1 MTIDPIL
8 DDNGDCVGYIAIEK
22 DVSSHV
28 ERENAL
34 RDNIKK
40 YDTVAKATSDTI
52 WDLDLINDRIQYND
66 NIHTM
71 FGYTEHEVQT
81 VGKWWRNKIHPDDLH
96 IINTQIDDA
105 LNNDKD
111 RLQLEY
117 RFKAASDEYKHVFDR
132 AFIIRDD
139 DNVPVRMIGAMQD
152 VTRQK
157 EEEQWLKLLESAIAN
172 STEAIAILD
181 AKPDLDSLK
190 GRKIQ
195 YINNAFTEMT
205 GFTKDE
211 VIGNT
216 LYVLKGEKTDQ
227 NKLDK
232 LSDSI
237 SKWEPVQVEF
247 VNYKKDGTPFW
258 IYVSMAPV
266 KNAAGEYSHWVF
278 VGRDITSRINHENE
292 ISDSLKEKETL
303 LVEIHHRVKNNLAV
317 VSSLMLLQALEEE
330 DDEVTSKLYDS
341 VVRIKAMATIHEL
354 LYNSKSFSN
363 LEFSENVK
371 ILTNNIIETIS
382 TDTEIDIKLNCNP
395 VQLNV
400 NQAIPCSL
408 ILNEVVT
415 NTIKHAYKDRKKGK
429 LYISLE
435 EKDGKVSLSIND
447 DGVGIPD
454 EFGDFKETSVG
465 LHLIEVLSSQL
476 DASYTYNSNGSGTDF
491 RITFSKNDLKGIG
504 NAHL

>member
-1 MTIDPIL
+1 
-8 DDNGDCVGYIAIEK
+8 
-22 DVSSHV
+22 
-28 ERENAL
+28 
-34 RDNIKK
+34 
-40 YDTVAKATSDTI
+40 
-52 WDLDLINDRIQYND
+52 
-66 NIHTM
+66 
-71 FGYTEHEVQT
+71 
-81 VGKWWRNKIHPDDLH
+81 
-96 IINTQIDDA
+96 
-105 LNNDKD
+105 
-111 RLQLEY
+111 
-117 RFKAASDEYKHVFDR
+117 
-132 AFIIRDD
+132 
-139 DNVPVRMIGAMQD
+139 
-152 VTRQK
+152 
-157 EEEQWLKLLESAIAN
+157 
-172 STEAIAILD
+172 
-181 AKPDLDSLK
+181 
-190 GRKIQ
+190 
-195 YINNAFTEMT
+195 
-205 GFTKDE
+205 
-211 VIGNT
+211 
-216 LYVLKGEKTDQ
+216 
-227 NKLDK
+227 
-232 LSDSI
+232 
-237 SKWEPVQVEF
+237 
-247 VNYKKDGTPFW
+247 
-258 IYVSMAPV
+258 
-266 KNAAGEYSHWVF
+266 
-278 VGRDITSRINHENE
+278 
-292 ISDSLKEKETL
+292 
-303 LVEIHHRVKNNLAV
+303 
-317 VSSLMLLQALEEE
+317 MLLQALEEE